1 MNQYIHIGAEVATIT
16 ALTITFNKKLKQL
29 ENRIEALEK
38 NQTSRQPSVQIFEAR
53 PQTVDPGE
61 FIMSFFPMFSN
72 VSNEQEMSSATIE
85 EIEDVELD
93 EQKLKTVFIKHL
105 AFLADQDAE
114 IPT

>member
-1 MNQYIHIGAEVATIT
+1 
-16 ALTITFNKKLKQL
+16 
-29 ENRIEALEK
+29 
-38 NQTSRQPSVQIFEAR
+38 
-53 PQTVDPGE
+53 
-61 FIMSFFPMFSN
+61 MSFFPMFSN

-93 EQKLKTVFIKHL
+93 EQKLKNVFIKHL